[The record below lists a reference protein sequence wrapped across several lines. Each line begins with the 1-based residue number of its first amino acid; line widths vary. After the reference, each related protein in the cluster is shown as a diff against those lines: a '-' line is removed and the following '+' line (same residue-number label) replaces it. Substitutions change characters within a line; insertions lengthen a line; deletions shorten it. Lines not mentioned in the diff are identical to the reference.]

1 MSFIGVMTQ
10 HEGIKIDFRTAMLI
24 TVHSFEPQ
32 RGFCGKDIGYEA
44 FGLLLS
50 QTGKGFHLG

>member
-1 MSFIGVMTQ
+1 MTQ